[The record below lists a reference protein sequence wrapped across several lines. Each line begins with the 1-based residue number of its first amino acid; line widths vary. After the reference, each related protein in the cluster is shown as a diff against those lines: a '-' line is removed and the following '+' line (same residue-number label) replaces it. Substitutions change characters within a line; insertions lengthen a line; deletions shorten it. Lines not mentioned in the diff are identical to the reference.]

1 MLNDTYIWGRMFV
14 PLIMIIILGLMT
26 FVHRRQVFKYLY
38 IMNILLYLVA
48 IITYFI
54 LINHP
59 VGQPFPYPWM
69 TAIPFVWAISIFLA
83 FGLSFASLSAFVI
96 EQAQRHIWARI
107 IIALVVLAIMIA
119 IAIGIY
125 YFIEIIRVIG
135 YF

>member
-69 TAIPFVWAISIFLA
+69 TAIPFVWVISIFLA
-83 FGLSFASLSAFVI
+83 FGLSFASVSAFVI

-107 IIALVVLAIMIA
+107 IIGLVVLAIMIA

>member
-69 TAIPFVWAISIFLA
+69 TAIPFVWVISIFLA
-83 FGLSFASLSAFVI
+83 FGLSFASVSAFVI

-107 IIALVVLAIMIA
+107 LIGLVVLAIMIA

>member
-1 MLNDTYIWGRMFV
+1 
-14 PLIMIIILGLMT
+14 
-26 FVHRRQVFKYLY
+26 
-38 IMNILLYLVA
+38 MNIFLYLVA

-54 LINHP
+54 LENHP
-59 VGQPFPYPWM
+59 VGQAFPYPWM
-69 TAIPFVWAISIFLA
+69 TVIPFVWAISIFLA

-107 IIALVVLAIMIA
+107 IIGLVVLAIMIA

>member
-107 IIALVVLAIMIA
+107 LIGLVVLAIMIA

>member
-1 MLNDTYIWGRMFV
+1 
-14 PLIMIIILGLMT
+14 MIIILGLLT

-38 IMNILLYLVA
+38 MVNIILYLVA

-59 VGQPFPYPWM
+59 VGEPFPYPWM
-69 TAIPFVWAISIFLA
+69 TAIPFVWAISIFIA
-83 FGLSFASLSAFVI
+83 FGLSFASLSAFAIKQV
-96 EQAQRHIWARI
+96 QRHIWARI
-107 IIALVVLAIMIA
+107 IIALVVLAIIVA

-125 YFIEIIRVIG
+125 YFIEIFRIIG

>member
-1 MLNDTYIWGRMFV
+1 
-14 PLIMIIILGLMT
+14 MIIILGFLT

-38 IMNILLYLVA
+38 MVNIILYLVA

-59 VGQPFPYPWM
+59 VGEPFPYPWM
-69 TAIPFVWAISIFLA
+69 TAIPFVWAISIFIA
-83 FGLSFASLSAFVI
+83 FGLSFASLSAFAI
-96 EQAQRHIWARI
+96 EQVQRHIWARI
-107 IIALVVLAIMIA
+107 IIALVVLAIIVA

-125 YFIEIIRVIG
+125 YFIEIFRIIG

>member
-1 MLNDTYIWGRMFV
+1 MLNDTYIWGRMFI
-14 PLIMIIILGLMT
+14 PLVMIIILGLMT

-38 IMNILLYLVA
+38 IVNIILYLVA

-54 LINHP
+54 LTNHP
-59 VGQPFPYPWM
+59 VGQLFPYPWM

-107 IIALVVLAIMIA
+107 IIGLVVLAIMIA
-119 IAIGIY
+119 IAIAIY
-125 YFIEIIRVIG
+125 YFIVIIRVIG

>member
-1 MLNDTYIWGRMFV
+1 MLNDTYIWGRMFI
-14 PLIMIIILGLMT
+14 PLVMIIILGLMT

-38 IMNILLYLVA
+38 IVNIFLYLVA

-54 LINHP
+54 LENHP

-107 IIALVVLAIMIA
+107 IIGLVVLAIMIA
-119 IAIGIY
+119 IVIGIY

>member
-1 MLNDTYIWGRMFV
+1 MFNDSYIWGRLFI
-14 PLIMIIILGLMT
+14 PLIMIFVLGLMV
-26 FVHRRQVFKYLY
+26 FFHRRQVFKYLY
-38 IMNILLYLVA
+38 IVNIFLYLVA

-96 EQAQRHIWARI
+96 EQAQRHICARI
-107 IIALVVLAIMIA
+107 IIGLVVLAIMIA

>member
-1 MLNDTYIWGRMFV
+1 MLNDTYIWGRMFI
-14 PLIMIIILGLMT
+14 PLVMIIILGLMT
-26 FVHRRQVFKYLY
+26 FVHRRQVFKYLF
-38 IMNILLYLVA
+38 IVNIFWYLVA

-54 LINHP
+54 LENHP

-83 FGLSFASLSAFVI
+83 FGLSFASVSAFVI

-107 IIALVVLAIMIA
+107 IIGLVVLAIMIA

>member
-1 MLNDTYIWGRMFV
+1 MFNDSYILGRLFI
-14 PLIMIIILGLMT
+14 PLIMIIILGLMV
-26 FVHRRQVFKYLY
+26 FFHRRQVFKYLY
-38 IMNILLYLVA
+38 IVNIFLYLVA

-54 LINHP
+54 LENHP
-59 VGQPFPYPWM
+59 VGQPFPYPLM
-69 TAIPFVWAISIFLA
+69 TVIPFVWAISIFLA

-107 IIALVVLAIMIA
+107 IIGLVVLAIMIA

>member
-1 MLNDTYIWGRMFV
+1 MLNDTYIWGRMFI
-14 PLIMIIILGLMT
+14 PLVMIIILGLMT

-38 IMNILLYLVA
+38 IVNIILYLVA

-54 LINHP
+54 LTNHP

-69 TAIPFVWAISIFLA
+69 TVIPFVWAVSIFLA

-107 IIALVVLAIMIA
+107 IIGLVVLAIMIA

>member
-1 MLNDTYIWGRMFV
+1 MLNDTYIWGRMFI
-14 PLIMIIILGLMT
+14 PLVMIIILGLMT

-38 IMNILLYLVA
+38 IVNIILYLVA

-54 LINHP
+54 LTNHP

-107 IIALVVLAIMIA
+107 LIGLVVLAIMIA

>member
-38 IMNILLYLVA
+38 IVNIFLYLVA

-54 LINHP
+54 LENHP

-69 TAIPFVWAISIFLA
+69 TVIPFVWVISIFLA
-83 FGLSFASLSAFVI
+83 FGLSLASLSAFVI

>member
-1 MLNDTYIWGRMFV
+1 MFNDSYIWGRLFI
-14 PLIMIIILGLMT
+14 PLIMIFILGLMV
-26 FVHRRQVFKYLY
+26 FFHRRQVFKYLY
-38 IMNILLYLVA
+38 IVNVFLYLVA

-69 TAIPFVWAISIFLA
+69 TVIPFVWAISIFLA

-96 EQAQRHIWARI
+96 EQSQRHIWARI
-107 IIALVVLAIMIA
+107 IIGLVVLAIMIA

>member
-1 MLNDTYIWGRMFV
+1 
-14 PLIMIIILGLMT
+14 MIIILGFLT

-38 IMNILLYLVA
+38 MVNIILYLVA

-59 VGQPFPYPWM
+59 VGEPFPYPWM
-69 TAIPFVWAISIFLA
+69 TAIPFVWAISIFIA
-83 FGLSFASLSAFVI
+83 FGLSFASLSAFAI
-96 EQAQRHIWARI
+96 EQVQRHIWARI
-107 IIALVVLAIMIA
+107 IIGLVVLAIMIA

>member
-1 MLNDTYIWGRMFV
+1 MKQSLKFLKERITDRMSLEDMV
-14 PLIMIIILGLMT
+14 
-26 FVHRRQVFKYLY
+26 
-38 IMNILLYLVA
+38 
-48 IITYFI
+48 
-54 LINHP
+54 
-59 VGQPFPYPWM
+59 
-69 TAIPFVWAISIFLA
+69 SIFLA

-107 IIALVVLAIMIA
+107 IIGLVVLAIMIA

>member
-1 MLNDTYIWGRMFV
+1 MFNDSYIWGRLFI
-14 PLIMIIILGLMT
+14 PLIMIFVLGLMV

-38 IMNILLYLVA
+38 IVNIFLYLVA
-48 IITYFI
+48 IITCFI
-54 LINHP
+54 LENHP
-59 VGQPFPYPWM
+59 VGQPFSYPWM
-69 TAIPFVWAISIFLA
+69 TVIPFVWAISIFLA

-96 EQAQRHIWARI
+96 EQVQRHIWARTI
-107 IIALVVLAIMIA
+107 IGLVVLAIMIA

>member
-1 MLNDTYIWGRMFV
+1 MLNDTYIWGRMFI
-14 PLIMIIILGLMT
+14 PLVMIIILGLMT

-38 IMNILLYLVA
+38 IVNIILYLVA

-54 LINHP
+54 LTNHP

-83 FGLSFASLSAFVI
+83 FGLSFASVSACVI

-107 IIALVVLAIMIA
+107 LIGLVVLVIMIA
-119 IAIGIY
+119 IAIDIY

>member
-38 IMNILLYLVA
+38 IVNIFLYLVA

-54 LINHP
+54 LENHP

-69 TAIPFVWAISIFLA
+69 TAIPFVWVISIFLA
-83 FGLSFASLSAFVI
+83 FGLSFASVSAFVI

-107 IIALVVLAIMIA
+107 LIGLVVLAIMIA

>member
-1 MLNDTYIWGRMFV
+1 MLNDTYIWGRMFI
-14 PLIMIIILGLMT
+14 PLVMIIILGLMT

-38 IMNILLYLVA
+38 IVNIILYLVA

-54 LINHP
+54 LTNHP

-83 FGLSFASLSAFVI
+83 FGLSFASVSAFVI

-107 IIALVVLAIMIA
+107 LIGLVVLVIMIA
-119 IAIGIY
+119 IAIDIY

>member
-1 MLNDTYIWGRMFV
+1 MFNDSYIWGRLFI
-14 PLIMIIILGLMT
+14 PLIMIFVLGLMV
-26 FVHRRQVFKYLY
+26 FFHRRQVFKYLY
-38 IMNILLYLVA
+38 IVNIFWYLVA

-54 LINHP
+54 LENHP
-59 VGQPFPYPWM
+59 VGQPFPYAWM
-69 TAIPFVWAISIFLA
+69 AAIPFVWAISIFLA

-107 IIALVVLAIMIA
+107 IIGLVVLATIVA
-119 IAIGIY
+119 IAMGIY

>member
-1 MLNDTYIWGRMFV
+1 MLNDTYIWGRMFI
-14 PLIMIIILGLMT
+14 PLVMIIILGLMT
-26 FVHRRQVFKYLY
+26 FVHRRQVFKYLF
-38 IMNILLYLVA
+38 IVNIFWYLVA

-54 LINHP
+54 LENHP

-69 TAIPFVWAISIFLA
+69 TVIPFVWAISIFLA
-83 FGLSFASLSAFVI
+83 FGLSFASVSAFVI

-107 IIALVVLAIMIA
+107 IIGLVVLAIMIA

>member
-1 MLNDTYIWGRMFV
+1 MGASFHPPYHVFV
-14 PLIMIIILGLMT
+14 LGLMV
-26 FVHRRQVFKYLY
+26 FFHRRQVFKYLY
-38 IMNILLYLVA
+38 IVNIILYLVA

-107 IIALVVLAIMIA
+107 IIGLVALAIIVA

>member
-1 MLNDTYIWGRMFV
+1 MRLL
-14 PLIMIIILGLMT
+14 LILE
-26 FVHRRQVFKYLY
+26 
-38 IMNILLYLVA
+38 
-48 IITYFI
+48 
-54 LINHP
+54 NHP
-59 VGQPFPYPWM
+59 VGQPFPYAWM
-69 TAIPFVWAISIFLA
+69 AVIPFVWAISIFLA

>member
-14 PLIMIIILGLMT
+14 PLIMIIILELMT

-69 TAIPFVWAISIFLA
+69 TAIPFVWVISIFLA
-83 FGLSFASLSAFVI
+83 FGLSFASVSAFVI

-107 IIALVVLAIMIA
+107 LIGLVVLAIMIA

>member
-1 MLNDTYIWGRMFV
+1 MGASFHPPYHGVF
-14 PLIMIIILGLMT
+14 LGLMV
-26 FVHRRQVFKYLY
+26 FFHRRQVFKYLY
-38 IMNILLYLVA
+38 IVNIILYLVA

-107 IIALVVLAIMIA
+107 IIGLVVLAIMIA

>member
-1 MLNDTYIWGRMFV
+1 MFNDSYIWGRLFI
-14 PLIMIIILGLMT
+14 PLIMIFVLGLMV

-38 IMNILLYLVA
+38 IVNIFLYLVA

-54 LINHP
+54 LENHP

-69 TAIPFVWAISIFLA
+69 TVIPFVWAISIFLA

-107 IIALVVLAIMIA
+107 IIGLVVLATIVA
-119 IAIGIY
+119 IAMGIY